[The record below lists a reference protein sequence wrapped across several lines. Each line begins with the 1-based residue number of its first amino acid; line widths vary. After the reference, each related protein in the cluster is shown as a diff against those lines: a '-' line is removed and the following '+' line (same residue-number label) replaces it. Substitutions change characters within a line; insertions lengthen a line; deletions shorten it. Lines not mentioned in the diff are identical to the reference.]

1 MAKCII
7 CSSNSFLVYALNP
20 ISFNT
25 TIMCETCYAKS
36 YFAGE
41 YPNLSKLSLEHIRL
55 LPHVSNASPY
65 MNQISPSITGISS
78 MSGLPSNGILDW
90 PFNSNITTIP
100 ANPFSGGGFGRPDNT
115 KNRGNE
121 KDIIARIKKSKELV
135 SPITGRPF
143 WEESQPSTNPVINSL
158 PHTTFASDRGFNSSA
173 TNKLTNATSSSNSTS
188 NSASNSA
195 SNSSSAYNPELAK
208 KLNEFIK
215 RTLFPDMMDLPDPT
229 PKSKHP
235 HVDTDEETMTEEEHE
250 DLPFEWIGGDVKN
263 IRDLIRLGKEYK
275 EHPKRVQTNLDLVKL
290 GRLVEP
296 LETLQNMVG
305 LEDIKDSIFKQV
317 VFHLQDLDNGNKDMH
332 HTVIKG
338 PPGVGKTQISHI
350 IAKIYKGLG
359 FLKKDTVVSVKR
371 DDLIAGYL
379 GQTAMKA
386 KKKYEEA
393 LGGVLLID
401 EAYALGDGSDKDSY
415 SKEAID
421 LLTSYLSE
429 HGHEFICII
438 AGYKEALEKRFFS
451 VNEGLAR
458 RFNIHYDIKPYSGT
472 DICQIFQKLV
482 SDGGWQLDAS
492 AYAPEFF
499 TKNID
504 SFPHFGGDMLNL
516 FAYTKKAH
524 STRLLA
530 IRTKEQL
537 INTKKKINMADLEAG
552 FEQYKLGNGYATK
565 DTPFEAKFMYM

>member
-1 MAKCII
+1 MEECAI
-7 CSSNSFLVYALNP
+7 CKSKKYLVYVPKTDGGVLYTA
-20 ISFNT
+20 F
-25 TIMCETCYAKS
+25 IMCEGCYAKKN
-36 YFAGE
+36 FAHE
-41 YPNLSKLSLEHIRL
+41 YPNLSKMTLEHIRM
-55 LPHVSNASPY
+55 LPHVPNTTPPLSISGVSFGSGFCNVPSQSNQSFPMIPNTDLLFGAQGNP
-65 MNQISPSITGISS
+65 NTISY
-78 MSGLPSNGILDW
+78 
-90 PFNSNITTIP
+90 
-100 ANPFSGGGFGRPDNT
+100 AGGFQLPNFPNMTQKDT
-115 KNRGNE
+115 K
-121 KDIIARIKKSKELV
+121 
-135 SPITGRPF
+135 P
-143 WEESQPSTNPVINSL
+143 
-158 PHTTFASDRGFNSSA
+158 NSS
-173 TNKLTNATSSSNSTS
+173 KLLRTYSTHPSLNQSMPIQSSGNMTYVPVTSSSSST
-188 NSASNSA
+188 
-195 SNSSSAYNPELAK
+195 YNPDTAK
-208 KLNEFIK
+208 RINEFIK
-215 RTLFPDMMDLPDPT
+215 RTLLPELMDFPDPT
-229 PKSKHP
+229 PNTKHP
-235 HVDTDEETMTEEEHE
+235 RVDTYTESADTEPEEDTSEW
-250 DLPFEWIGGDVKN
+250 PFEWIGGNVKN
-263 IRDLIRLGKEYK
+263 ISDLIRIGKEYK
-275 EHPKRVQTNLDLVKL
+275 EHPKRVHTNLDLVKL
-290 GRLVEP
+290 SHLVEP

-317 VFHLQDLDNGNKDMH
+317 VFHLQELDNGNKDMH

-350 IAKIYKGLG
+350 IARIYKGLG

-458 RFNIHYDIKPYSGT
+458 RFNIHYEIKPYSGA
-472 DICQIFQKLV
+472 DVCQIFQKLV
-482 SDGGWQLDAS
+482 TDGGWQLDAS
-492 AYAPEFF
+492 AYDPEFF
-499 TKNID
+499 VANID
-504 SFPHFGGDMLNL
+504 AFPHFGGDMQNL

-537 INTKKKINMADLEAG
+537 MDTKKKINKADLEAG
-552 FEQYKLGNGYATK
+552 FEQFKAGNGYATK
-565 DTPFEAKFMYM
+565 DTSPFEAKFMYM

>member
-7 CSSNSFLVYALNP
+7 CSSNSFLVYALHP
-20 ISFNT
+20 FSLT
-25 TIMCETCYAKS
+25 TNIMCETCYAKR

-41 YPNLSKLSLEHIRL
+41 YPNLSKLSLEHIKL
-55 LPHVSNASPY
+55 LPHVSNSTPH
-65 MNQISPSITGISS
+65 MNQMTPSISGSPSNAIF
-78 MSGLPSNGILDW
+78 DW
-90 PFNSNITTIP
+90 PFNSNSNVVTTIP
-100 ANPFSGGGFGRPDNT
+100 ANPFSGGRFGSSDNT
-115 KNRGNE
+115 KKGGNQ
-121 KDIIARIKKSKELV
+121 KDIIARIKKSKELI
-135 SPITGRPF
+135 SPITGQPF
-143 WEESQPSTNPVINSL
+143 WDESQPSTNPVINSL
-158 PHTTFASDRGFNSSA
+158 PHITTFASDSGFNSPAS
-173 TNKLTNATSSSNSTS
+173 NQVTNASSSNS
-188 NSASNSA
+188 
-195 SNSSSAYNPELAK
+195 SSSYNPEIAK

-263 IRDLIRLGKEYK
+263 ISDLIRLGKEYK
-275 EHPKRVQTNLDLVKL
+275 EHPKRVQTNLDLIKL
-290 GRLVEP
+290 CRLVEP

-317 VFHLQDLDNGNKDMH
+317 VFHLQNLDNGNKDMH

-438 AGYKEALEKRFFS
+438 AGYKEALDKRFFS

-516 FAYTKKAH
+516 FTYTKKAH

-537 INTKKKINMADLEAG
+537 MNTKKKINMDDLESG

>member
-1 MAKCII
+1 MNCNLLCAD
-7 CSSNSFLVYALNP
+7 SFLVYALSPN
-20 ISFNT
+20 SFT
-25 TIMCETCYAKS
+25 TNIMCETCYAKT
-36 YFAGE
+36 YFRNE
-41 YPNLSKLSLEHIRL
+41 FPNLSQLSLDHIKM
-55 LPHVSNASPY
+55 LPHVSNSTTQSGVIRSFGQIPQF
-65 MNQISPSITGISS
+65 NQIPLFSGSSATGQF
-78 MSGLPSNGILDW
+78 DW
-90 PFNSNITTIP
+90 PFGVNSISNTPHITNAPSAPLVPHAAHAPIS
-100 ANPFSGGGFGRPDNT
+100 FGGFQLPRSGNT
-115 KNRGNE
+115 E
-121 KDIIARIKKSKELV
+121 KPHEIRKQKQPKRTDSTA
-135 SPITGRPF
+135 PITRQSSVPY
-143 WEESQPSTNPVINSL
+143 SL
-158 PHTTFASDRGFNSSA
+158 PQQQS
-173 TNKLTNATSSSNSTS
+173 STS
-188 NSASNSA
+188 PQ
-195 SNSSSAYNPELAK
+195 SSTYNPEIAK
-208 KLNEFIK
+208 RINEFIK
-215 RTLFPDMMDLPDPT
+215 RTLLPELMDFPDPT
-229 PKSKHP
+229 PNNKHP
-235 HVDTDEETMTEEEHE
+235 RVDTEEETQT
-250 DLPFEWIGGDVKN
+250 DDDTTDWPFEWIGGDVKN
-263 IRDLIRLGKEYK
+263 IRDLIRIGKEYK
-275 EHPKRVQTNLDLVKL
+275 DHPKRVQTNLDLVKL
-290 GRLVEP
+290 CMLVEP

-305 LEDIKDSIFKQV
+305 LDEIKDSIFKQV

-332 HTVIKG
+332 HTVING

-350 IAKIYKGLG
+350 IAKIYNGLG

-472 DICQIFQKLV
+472 DVCQIFQKLV
-482 SDGGWQLDAS
+482 ADGGWQLDAS
-492 AYAPEFF
+492 AYNPEFF
-499 TKNID
+499 VEHLD
-504 SFPHFGGDMLNL
+504 SFPHFGGDMQNL

-524 STRLLA
+524 SSRLLA

-537 INTKKKINMADLEAG
+537 MNTKKKINMADLESG
-552 FEQYKLGNGYATK
+552 FEQYKAGNGYATK
-565 DTPFEAKFMYM
+565 DTTPFEAKFMYM